1 MCNFS
6 GTPTKFCIR
15 PLFEK
20 GKALHPQ
27 PFSHDWEKG
36 AGFAS
41 SSLLAQIWERRVG
54 EVWAK

>member
-1 MCNFS
+1 VQLFWNAD
-6 GTPTKFCIR
+6 KFCIR

-27 PFSHDWEKG
+27 PFSQSWEKG
-36 AGFAS
+36 TGFAS

-54 EVWAK
+54 DVRAK

>member
-1 MCNFS
+1 VQLFWNID
-6 GTPTKFCIR
+6 KFCIR

-27 PFSHDWEKG
+27 PFSQSWEKG

-41 SSLLAQIWERRVG
+41 SCLLAQIWERRVG
-54 EVWAK
+54 EVRAK